1 MASFRA
7 VFVIES
13 RDAVLSKRFPTVERR
28 AKQLAK
34 TGNVYATIPGTYSF
48 HRYIIFPPFLF
59 FLHHENLLY

>member
-48 HRYIIFPPFLF
+48 HRLYYFSSFP
-59 FLHHENLLY
+59 LLLAP